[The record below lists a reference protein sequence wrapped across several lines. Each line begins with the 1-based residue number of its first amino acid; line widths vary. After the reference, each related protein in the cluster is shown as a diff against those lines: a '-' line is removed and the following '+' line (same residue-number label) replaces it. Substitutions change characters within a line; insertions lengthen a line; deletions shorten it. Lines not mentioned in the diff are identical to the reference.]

1 MNEVD
6 ESVAQEYAQE
16 FASLSLHTIKVSSMS
31 SGTRKRFVKFR
42 FHDPARR
49 RSKVEDAKI
58 DSGAEANA
66 MSISKYKE
74 IYPDR
79 VDENGVP
86 DQRFVRK
93 SDKRL
98 EAYGG
103 VEIPH
108 FGTVNVPVEYAGK
121 KFMCRFFL
129 CDIEG
134 SILLGLPT
142 CEALGI
148 IRITIDNVSEGCVES
163 QEMNQSSGKEGYI
176 SPSVP
181 MSERQ
186 AINTKEDLLRMYP
199 ECFDPHGK
207 FFKNFEYEIK
217 IDPDVKP
224 KIHPP
229 RRCAIELK
237 EKFREKLLEMKQR
250 GIILKVDEPTPW
262 VNSCV
267 VETKPNGDI
276 RVCLDPTDLNRAV
289 LRDHHPIPVVEDIVP
304 GLAGSDLFSKLDLK
318 DGYWHVKLTERS
330 SYLTTFSTP
339 FGKFRY
345 ARLPFG
351 LCVSQDVFQRKI
363 DETYGPCEG
372 TIGIS
377 DDVTLHGKG
386 EKNHDQR
393 LHQTVWR
400 QHGKPTSVSISKSWK

>member
-1 MNEVD
+1 
-6 ESVAQEYAQE
+6 
-16 FASLSLHTIKVSSMS
+16 
-31 SGTRKRFVKFR
+31 
-42 FHDPARR
+42 
-49 RSKVEDAKI
+49 
-58 DSGAEANA
+58 
-66 MSISKYKE
+66 
-74 IYPDR
+74 
-79 VDENGVP
+79 
-86 DQRFVRK
+86 
-93 SDKRL
+93 
-98 EAYGG
+98 
-103 VEIPH
+103 
-108 FGTVNVPVEYAGK
+108 
-121 KFMCRFFL
+121 MCFFL

-148 IRITIDNVSEGCVES
+148 IRITIDNVSEGCVEG
-163 QEMNQSSGKEGYI
+163 QETNQSSGKEGYI

-181 MSERQ
+181 MSERPS
-186 AINTKEDLLRMYP
+186 INTKEDLLRMYP

-229 RRCAIELK
+229 HRCAIELK

-250 GIILKVDEPTPW
+250 GIILEVDEPTPW

-304 GLAGSDLFSKLDLK
+304 DLAGSDLFSKLDLK

-393 LHQTVWR
+393 LHQTMEATREANLCLNFKKLEIKKPSVKFFGNVYSAQGVSADPEKIKAITSMR
-400 QHGKPTSVSISKSWK
+400 PPRDQGGGEEFLGHGKLPAEVRSKAVRAHWFAEESREEGSAFLVGC